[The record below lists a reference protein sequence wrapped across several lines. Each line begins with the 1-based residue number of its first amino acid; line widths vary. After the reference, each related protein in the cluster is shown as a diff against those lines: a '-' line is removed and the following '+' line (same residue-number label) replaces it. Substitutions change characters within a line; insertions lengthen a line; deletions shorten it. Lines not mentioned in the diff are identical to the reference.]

1 MKKHASGVIVSV
13 SVYEGKNKVE
23 TRVFSDEK
31 ARYRWMEKMKKRY
44 PGAEIKHRLEGFIYE
59 E

>member
-1 MKKHASGVIVSV
+1 MKKHAKSAITSV

-31 ARYRWMEKMKKRY
+31 ARYRWIEKMKKRY
-44 PGAEIKHRLEGFIYE
+44 PGADIKLRLEGFNYE